1 MPTADWSPASRSDFT
16 VRTRFFFYLSR
27 IVSRT
32 CLFSAKFQK
41 SVEQSSLSKKATSD
55 CNSCIT
61 CYPGDFFFSLPF
73 FSMSQ
78 PSPIMYSP
86 HAEPSIYVPPQTQSI
101 ASYTY
106 KTEITTE
113 SKYGGFLHD
122 FPFFSISLDHIY
134 KREREQI
141 LIRTNAPSHQ
151 FGVEQSAVSVLI
163 TRVLYEPQELHLWYS
178 QWNRHLPFFSQSLQ
192 SMSWRGHV
200 VKINKNCT
208 GLHNENKKKNWTT

>member
-61 CYPGDFFFSLPF
+61 CYPGDFFSLSLFFNESAFSN
-73 FSMSQ
+73 
-78 PSPIMYSP
+78 
-86 HAEPSIYVPPQTQSI
+86 YVFPPCRTVHLCTSLDLVNCKLHLQNWNN
-101 ASYTY
+101 
-106 KTEITTE
+106 
-113 SKYGGFLHD
+113 YGIKIWWLSTRLS
-122 FPFFSISLDHIY
+122 FFSISLDHIY

-141 LIRTNAPSHQ
+141 LIRTNVPSH
-151 FGVEQSAVSVLI
+151 
-163 TRVLYEPQELHLWYS
+163 
-178 QWNRHLPFFSQSLQ
+178 
-192 SMSWRGHV
+192 
-200 VKINKNCT
+200 
-208 GLHNENKKKNWTT
+208 